1 MTRTLDGFAVQF
13 VTSMYRLKQSGRI
26 WSQRFRDEMLA
37 MGFHN
42 EDIAPYLFIKKD

>member
-1 MTRTLDGFAVQF
+1 
-13 VTSMYRLKQSGRI
+13 MYGLKQGGWI
-26 WSQRFRDEMLA
+26 WYQRCRDEMLA